1 MFHPQFTRT
10 SKHDIESHIHAYTL
24 EVSKIS
30 KVRSL
35 IFFFF
40 LSGTKLIDEEVT
52 YNFNFAFDS
61 VTSAAR
67 ERRGKSFSPPRPRW
81 NFLRVPI
88 INSPRYSSIRDTNG
102 EVITRTKCWYKAN
115 KMVGLSRH
123 TTRPFILAWK
133 YIALTSGLERMGSID
148 RINAS
153 VKRWIDVTI
162 RAFFFPSPH
171 PFVTIHRNF
180 LAEILRFTFFT
191 DGSTC
196 EFCAA
201 NWRSIKFAASVIVH
215 YCVKV
220 IKNSSFIPFDFVLR
234 PNRIFHC

>member
-162 RAFFFPSPH
+162 RAFFFPLPTSVCNH
-171 PFVTIHRNF
+171 P
-180 LAEILRFTFFT
+180 
-191 DGSTC
+191 
-196 EFCAA
+196 
-201 NWRSIKFAASVIVH
+201 
-215 YCVKV
+215 
-220 IKNSSFIPFDFVLR
+220 
-234 PNRIFHC
+234 